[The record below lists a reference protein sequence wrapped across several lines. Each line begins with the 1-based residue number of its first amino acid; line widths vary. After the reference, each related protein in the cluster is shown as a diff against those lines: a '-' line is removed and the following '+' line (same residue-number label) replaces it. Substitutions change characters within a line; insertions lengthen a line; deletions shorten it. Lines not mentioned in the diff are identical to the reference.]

1 MKKKIFF
8 ELSTKVLVNE
18 ANAQEKALLNELL
31 KEEKY
36 RKLFNWLEAEW
47 KKELST
53 DKVKFDYSRGL
64 AKLRAKIAESE
75 QHNTK
80 IKAVSIRRRI
90 LQATAAIIV
99 ILLTSSIV
107 LYQLKNDKQSISD
120 FAENTPA
127 EISSGETRLILNG
140 QKEIEIA
147 SKNAVI
153 NYSKEAGAV
162 VVDNH
167 KKIKQALKQNEI
179 TYNTVIVPYG
189 KRSKITLADNSV
201 IWLNSG
207 SKFIYPAHFSGK
219 KREVFLEGE
228 AFFEVQH
235 DDTKPFTVITKNIE
249 ITVLGTVFNVT
260 AYNDDVYT
268 NTVLESGSVEIDYP
282 GKSKFKT
289 SKLKITPG
297 TSAVYYSE
305 EKVIQ
310 EKQVD
315 TRYYTSWR
323 EGILL
328 YQHQTL
334 TDIVKKLS
342 RYYNTEI
349 SINDP
354 KLANTS
360 FSGKLDLKAD
370 INEVLETIAF
380 ASELNIERKNNQ
392 LVIKK

>member
-1 MKKKIFF
+1 MNKNTFF
-8 ELSTKVLVNE
+8 ELTTKVLTNE
-18 ANAQEKALLNELL
+18 ANSRERALLNELL
-31 KEEKY
+31 TNEKY
-36 RKLFNWLEAEW
+36 RKLFNWLETEW
-47 KKELST
+47 KKEFCD
-53 DKVKFDYSRGL
+53 DKVKFDYSKGL

-75 QHNTK
+75 KQNNKTK
-80 IKAVSIRRRI
+80 VIPISRRLMQAV
-90 LQATAAIIV
+90 AAIIV
-99 ILLTSSIV
+99 ILLTSTII
-107 LYQLKNDKQSISD
+107 LYQLKNNNPSITD
-120 FAENTPA
+120 FAENTA
-127 EISSGETRLILNG
+127 EEISSGETRLILNG
-140 QKEIEIA
+140 EEEVEIP

-153 NYSKEAGAV
+153 NYSEEAGTV
-162 VVDNH
+162 VVDNQ
-167 KKIKQALKQNEI
+167 KKITQDLRQNEI

-207 SKFIYPAHFSGK
+207 SKFIYPVHFTGK

-228 AFFEVQH
+228 AFFEIEH
-235 DDTKPFTVITKNIE
+235 DESKPFTVITNDIE
-249 ITVLGTVFNVT
+249 VKVLGTVFNVT
-260 AYNDDVYT
+260 AYNDDIYT
-268 NTVLESGSVEIDYP
+268 NTVLESGSVEINYP

-297 TSAVYYSE
+297 TSAVYYPE
-305 EKVIQ
+305 EKIIQ
-310 EKQVD
+310 KKQVD
-315 TRYYTSWR
+315 TRYFTSWR

-334 TDIVKKLS
+334 NDIVKKLS

-349 SINDP
+349 SITNS

-380 ASELNIERKNNQ
+380 ASEINIERKNNQ
-392 LVIKK
+392 YEIKN

>member
-1 MKKKIFF
+1 MNKNTFF
-8 ELSTKVLVNE
+8 ELTTKVLANE
-18 ANAQEKALLNELL
+18 ANEQEKILLNEML
-31 KEEKY
+31 KDKKY
-36 RKLFNWLEAEW
+36 QKLFDWLEAEW
-47 KKELST
+47 EKELST
-53 DKVKFDYSRGL
+53 DIVKFNYSRGL

-75 QHNTK
+75 KQNSETK
-80 IKAVSIRRRI
+80 VIPISSRI
-90 LQATAAIIV
+90 LRAAAAIIV
-99 ILLTSSIV
+99 ILLTSSVV
-107 LYQLKNDKQSISD
+107 LYQLKNDNPSITE
-120 FAENTPA
+120 FAENTTE

-140 QKEIEIA
+140 EEEIEIS
-147 SKNAVI
+147 SKNAEI
-153 NYSKEAGAV
+153 NYSEETGTI
-162 VVDNH
+162 VVDNQ
-167 KKIKQALKQNEI
+167 KKIRQDLKQNEI

-189 KRSKITLADNSV
+189 KRSKITLADNSI

-207 SKFIYPAHFSGK
+207 SKFIYPAHFPGK

-235 DDTKPFTVITKNIE
+235 DESKPFTVITNSIE
-249 ITVLGTVFNVT
+249 VKVLGTVFNVT

-297 TSAVYYSE
+297 TSAIYYPE
-305 EKVIQ
+305 EKIIQ
-310 EKQVD
+310 KKQVD
-315 TRYYTSWR
+315 TRYFTSWR

-334 TDIVKKLS
+334 NDIVKKLS

-349 SINDP
+349 SITDP

-380 ASELNIERKNNQ
+380 ASEINIERKNNQ
-392 LVIKK
+392 YEIKN